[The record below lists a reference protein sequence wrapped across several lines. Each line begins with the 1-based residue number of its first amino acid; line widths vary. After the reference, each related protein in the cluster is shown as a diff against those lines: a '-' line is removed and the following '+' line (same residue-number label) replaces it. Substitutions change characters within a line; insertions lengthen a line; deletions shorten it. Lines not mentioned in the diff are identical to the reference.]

1 MAAGTISK
9 TRYNLTVTNLMMG
22 LIVKGIM
29 ENCRSYTF
37 PLIKE
42 YFNVSYDKYGLFTS
56 CLSVFYVTAT
66 LLCTLMSS
74 FINYKWVFIVAYG
87 CMVVGSFCLLF
98 AKSFGFAAFC
108 IMLMWLGHGFFDVG
122 ANASSTLYLRRIRE

>member
-56 CLSVFYVTAT
+56 CLSVFYVMAT
-66 LLCTLMSS
+66 LMCTLMKDMTVIIHFWS
-74 FINYKWVFIVAYG
+74 
-87 CMVVGSFCLLF
+87 VVL
-98 AKSFGFAAFC
+98 AKF
-108 IMLMWLGHGFFDVG
+108 
-122 ANASSTLYLRRIRE
+122 RIPSVNRS